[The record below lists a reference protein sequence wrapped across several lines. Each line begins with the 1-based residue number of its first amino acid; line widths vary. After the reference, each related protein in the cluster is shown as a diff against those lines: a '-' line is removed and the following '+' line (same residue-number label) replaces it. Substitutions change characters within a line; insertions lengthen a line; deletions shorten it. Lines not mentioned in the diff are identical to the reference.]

1 MAEHSRAQASLVI
14 QLRTGHVP
22 LNVYLHRISKL
33 DQPLCHCQHCGSGD
47 ETVHHYLFECTAW
60 VHKRWSLGRRMG
72 RASKSLCSLLST
84 EWGVDEVLKYIGW
97 TRRFKDYAW

>member
-22 LNVYLHRISKL
+22 LNAYLHRISKL
-33 DQPLCHCQHCGSGD
+33 DQPLCRHCRSGD
-47 ETVHHYLFECTAW
+47 EMVHHYLFECAAW
-60 VHKRWSLGRRMG
+60 THEQWALGRKMG

-84 EWGVDEVLKYIGW
+84 KRGIDEVLKYIGR
-97 TRRFKDYAW
+97 TRRFKDYAQ